1 MILLPL
7 DSDALIWNLVDISI
21 AMYLLIPVT
30 NLIYMQLCSNF
41 VHIFIMLQMSQF
53 KVLATD
59 TDFVTHTVANT
70 NIFG

>member
-1 MILLPL
+1 
-7 DSDALIWNLVDISI
+7 
-21 AMYLLIPVT
+21 MYLLIPVT